1 MDNLDREETR
11 KFEAMAEEWWDKQG
25 KCRPLHDLNP
35 TRLQFIVDR
44 CPPSIEGK
52 TILDIGC
59 GAGILSES
67 LAKRGAR
74 VTGID
79 AAEALV
85 TIAKQHAVD
94 QAISK
99 NHLHY
104 EIATAEQYASLHPQ
118 LFDVITCMEML
129 EHVPDPVSVI
139 QACATLIKPGG
150 QLFFSTLNRTP
161 KSFFQA
167 IIGAEYLLRILPK
180 RTHQYS
186 KFIRPS
192 ELATAL
198 RKANITLLELAG
210 LNYQPFTRRVTLTLD
225 VSVNYLVHARFD

>member
-1 MDNLDREETR
+1 MDNLYREETR
-11 KFEAMAEEWWDKQG
+11 KFEALAEKWWDKQG

-44 CPPSIEGK
+44 CPPSLEGK

-67 LAKRGAR
+67 LAKRGAH

-79 AAEALV
+79 AAATLIEV
-85 TIAKQHAVD
+85 AKQHAA
-94 QAISK
+94 QQSLSK
-99 NHLHY
+99 THLNY
-104 EIATAEQYASLHPQ
+104 ELATAEHYATLYPQ
-118 LFDVITCMEML
+118 QFDVVTCMEML
-129 EHVPDPVSVI
+129 EHVPDPTSVI
-139 QACATLIKPGG
+139 KACAKLTKPGG

-161 KSFFQA
+161 KSFLMA
-167 IIGAEYLLRILPK
+167 IVGAEYILNILPK

-192 ELATAL
+192 ELATVL

-210 LNYQPFTRRVTLTLD
+210 LDYQPFTRQSTLTND
-225 VSVNYLVHARFD
+225 VSVNYLVHAQLE